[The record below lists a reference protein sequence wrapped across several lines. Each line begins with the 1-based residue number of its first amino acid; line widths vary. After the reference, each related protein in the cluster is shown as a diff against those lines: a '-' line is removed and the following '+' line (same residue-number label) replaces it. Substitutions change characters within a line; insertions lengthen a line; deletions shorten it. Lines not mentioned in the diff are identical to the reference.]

1 MLDRFQQDARAAV
14 GHARQEA
21 ARLGKRAVGTEHL
34 LLGLLARPGHAA
46 DALKAAGADP
56 DSLRAQVPGTDA
68 IPAVDL
74 GSPPVTP
81 VAPAVPVPPVVP
93 VVPVVPSALDATAAQ
108 PFPLPPVHAQPTPA
122 AGLAADP
129 AGLAPAGQPGD
140 AGATVIVPPLTEN
153 ATRAVEVALAEA
165 ERLGQ
170 DQQVA
175 TGHLLLGIIDQPNS
189 QAVQML
195 RIGGIHV
202 GMLRSDLLRRMEGGQ
217 NPWPR

>member
-56 DSLRAQVPGTDA
+56 DRLRAQVPDGDA
-68 IPAVDL
+68 
-74 GSPPVTP
+74 
-81 VAPAVPVPPVVP
+81 
-93 VVPVVPSALDATAAQ
+93 
-108 PFPLPPVHAQPTPA
+108 
-122 AGLAADP
+122 
-129 AGLAPAGQPGD
+129 APAGQPATPPAVPAD
-140 AGATVIVPPLTEN
+140 AGAIVIVPPLTEN

-165 ERLGQ
+165 ERLEHPEI
-170 DQQVA
+170 A
-175 TGHLLLGIIDQPNS
+175 TEHLLLGIIDQPDS

-202 GMLRSDLLRRMEGGQ
+202 GMLRSDLLRRMEGGH

>member
-56 DSLRAQVPGTDA
+56 DSLRAQVPGAD
-68 IPAVDL
+68 
-74 GSPPVTP
+74 
-81 VAPAVPVPPVVP
+81 AVPAGAPSTGFTADPIAPVV
-93 VVPVVPSALDATAAQ
+93 LDPAAAQ
-108 PFPLPPVHAQPTPA
+108 PIPA
-122 AGLAADP
+122 GGLIADP
-129 AGLAPAGQPGD
+129 AAPAAPAAPAGTGLPGEP
-140 AGATVIVPPLTEN
+140 APTIVVPPLTEN

-165 ERLGQ
+165 ERLQ
-170 DQQVA
+170 HPHVA
-175 TGHLLLGIIDQPNS
+175 TGHLLLGIIDQPDS

-195 RIGGIHV
+195 KIGGIHV
-202 GMLRSDLLRRMEGGQ
+202 GMLRADLLHRMEGGH

>member
-56 DSLRAQVPGTDA
+56 DSLRAQVPGAD
-68 IPAVDL
+68 
-74 GSPPVTP
+74 
-81 VAPAVPVPPVVP
+81 AVPAGEPATPIV
-93 VVPVVPSALDATAAQ
+93 LDAAAAR
-108 PFPLPPVHAQPTPA
+108 PGPA
-122 AGLAADP
+122 DGLVTGPAADP
-129 AGLAPAGQPGD
+129 ASPA
-140 AGATVIVPPLTEN
+140 ATVTVPPLTEN
-153 ATRAVEVALAEA
+153 ASRAVEVALAEA
-165 ERLGQ
+165 ERLQ
-170 DQQVA
+170 HPKVSS
-175 TGHLLLGIIDQPNS
+175 GHLLLGIINQPDS

-195 RIGGIHV
+195 KIGGIHV
-202 GMLRSDLLRRMEGGQ
+202 GMLRADLLRRMESGH